1 MGISDLR
8 KDLAAFTREAK
19 EAVRGKSDEEATRA
33 IRSTWKRLFHGSLDS
48 ESVKG
53 FARHFRT
60 DRSSTRKQRKGSE
73 ASMLKR
79 SEASMLKRSE
89 ASLMKQRGGMA
100 PIAYQMNSGI
110 PSATTYGHY
119 PTDASTDPQSKHD
132 MDVYFNSGM
141 SRTAGTE
148 SWRFPTVPAGMGSN
162 KVGGGRRRTR
172 RSRKQKGG
180 GSLLETIGQL
190 PFVPGAPLTSV
201 QTGYAAYSGQPS
213 APSSDPT
220 STAWSY
226 SNIKGGIDP
235 SSITRIGSDISKLVT
250 PPVPWK

>member
-1 MGISDLR
+1 MGIKDLR
-8 KDLAAFTREAK
+8 QDLAAFTKEAK
-19 EAVRGKSDEEATRA
+19 EAVRGKSEEEAVRA
-33 IRSTWKRLFHGSLDS
+33 IRTTWKRLFHGTLDS

-60 DRSSTRKQRKGSE
+60 DRSTRKQRKQ
-73 ASMLKR
+73 K
-79 SEASMLKRSE
+79 
-89 ASLMKQRGGMA
+89 GGMA
-100 PIAYQMNSGI
+100 PLAYQMNSGI
-110 PSATTYGHY
+110 PSATTNGHY

-162 KVGGGRRRTR
+162 KVGGRRKTR

-180 GSLLETIGQL
+180 GSLLETIGQV
-190 PFVPGAPLTSV
+190 PFLPGAPLTSV

-213 APSSDPT
+213 APSSDAT
-220 STAWSY
+220 SQAWSY
-226 SNIKGGIDP
+226 SNLKTAIDP
-235 SSITRIGSDISKLVT
+235 ANVTKIDSSISKLVVT
-250 PPVPWK
+250 PPWR